1 LRPTAERIRIEVDD
15 PARARAILG
24 SVGGT
29 TLDGAEGPGSRVLLV
44 ELAPPATAAAV
55 NRALVSGGVEV
66 SELAPERESLE
77 DVFVSLVEGADV
89 PR

>member
-1 LRPTAERIRIEVDD
+1 MDGVTLNGSTQ
-15 PARARAILG
+15 LG
-24 SVGGT
+24 DWTLVVG
-29 TLDGAEGPGSRVLLV
+29 
-44 ELAPPATAAAV
+44 LAPPATAGGV
-55 NRALVSGGVEV
+55 NRALVGGGVEV